1 MSQSKGADPLTLKQL
16 DYWLE
21 EDAVMS
27 VRKDT
32 SENLKYPDYLL
43 FEVFT
48 KNITLS
54 VLEKNMHFLSRC
66 PLILGFHSES
76 IRVIAPI

>member
-1 MSQSKGADPLTLKQL
+1 MSQSKGADPLTLKHL
-16 DYWLE
+16 DYCPG

-43 FEVFT
+43 FEVFA

-54 VLEKNMHFLSRC
+54 VPEKNMHFLSRC
-66 PLILGFHSES
+66 PLILGFYSVS
-76 IRVIAPI
+76 IHVIAPI

>member
-1 MSQSKGADPLTLKQL
+1 MSQSKGSDPLTLKHL
-16 DYWLE
+16 NYWPG

-32 SENLKYPDYLL
+32 SENPKYPDDLL

-48 KNITLS
+48 KYFQFLKRMCISYLGAPLS
-54 VLEKNMHFLSRC
+54 
-66 PLILGFHSES
+66 
-76 IRVIAPI
+76 

>member
-1 MSQSKGADPLTLKQL
+1 MSQSKGADPLILKHL
-16 DYWLE
+16 NYWPG

-43 FEVFT
+43 FEVLT

-54 VLEKNMHFLSRC
+54 VPEKNIHFLSTC
-66 PLILGFHSES
+66 PLILGFCSVS
-76 IRVIAPI
+76 ICVIAPI